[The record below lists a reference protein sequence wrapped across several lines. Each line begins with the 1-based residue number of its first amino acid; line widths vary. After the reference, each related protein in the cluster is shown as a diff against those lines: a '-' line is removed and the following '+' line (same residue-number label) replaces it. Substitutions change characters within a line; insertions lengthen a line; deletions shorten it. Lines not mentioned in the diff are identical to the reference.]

1 MGTDTTSPPGAVR
14 AHEGMAAFMR
24 CVRSRSAV
32 NNDTDNRAKG
42 GSSMLHIRKL
52 GSVCLAALFLAVA
65 IVFSQGASAQDKDL
79 IRCAYPYWF
88 GFAPV
93 PVAIALGYYEEEG
106 LEVTTVF
113 DNDRANVLPALEIG
127 DLDCTMRTIGEHM
140 SRPLAADSDL
150 VVIGVIDVSVGA
162 DGVVGAPGIDK
173 VTDLVGKVFAG
184 EINHPGTIMTAHA
197 LKQAGYDFNKDVK
210 VRLIATDDGQAVFED
225 EEVAAVATWEP
236 MLSEI
241 VANTSR
247 KGSKI
252 LLSSADFNGL
262 ITDVI
267 IVNKTD
273 YEADREKYAKFMRGI
288 YRAVDLY
295 NNDPEAFL
303 AAAAP
308 NYDVTPD
315 QMKADLGGVYYTSY
329 EDALE
334 FFGIGQE
341 PKLKDVIDG
350 LNAINVDLDLMDEAI
365 AYEAIADP
373 TLTEGLFDGK
383 TR

>member
-1 MGTDTTSPPGAVR
+1 MTPTSRTPTRTVASSLLAVGAIL
-14 AHEGMAAFMR
+14 A
-24 CVRSRSAV
+24 
-32 NNDTDNRAKG
+32 
-42 GSSMLHIRKL
+42 SM
-52 GSVCLAALFLAVA
+52 SAALAE
-65 IVFSQGASAQDKDL
+65 DR

-93 PVAIALGYYEEEG
+93 PVAIELGYFEEEG
-106 LEVTTVF
+106 LEVETVF
-113 DNDRANVLPALEIG
+113 DNDRANVMPGLEIG
-127 DLDCTMRTIGEHM
+127 DIDCTMRTIGEHM
-140 SRPLAADSDL
+140 SRPLTADSDL

-162 DGVVGAPGIDK
+162 DGVVGAPGIES
-173 VTDLVGKVFAG
+173 VTDLIGKTFAG
-184 EINHPGTIMTAHA
+184 EINHPGTLMTAHA
-197 LKQAGYDFNKDVK
+197 LKQAGHSFDEVN

-225 EEVAAVATWEP
+225 PEVAAVATWEP

-247 KGSKI
+247 KGSKV

-262 ITDVI
+262 ITDVV
-267 IVNKTD
+267 IVNKSD
-273 YEADREKYAKFMRGI
+273 YEANREKYAKFMRGI

-295 NNDPEAFL
+295 NNDEAAFL

-315 QMKADLGGVYYTSY
+315 LMKADLGGVYYTSY

-334 FFGIGQE
+334 FFGIGGQP
-341 PKLKDVIDG
+341 PKLKDVVAG
-350 LNAINVDLDLMDEAI
+350 LNDINVDLDLMDAPI
-365 AYEAIADP
+365 PYEAMVDP
-373 TLTEGLFDGK
+373 TLTDGLFDGK

>member
-1 MGTDTTSPPGAVR
+1 MVHTRKMLIGAVI
-14 AHEGMAAFMR
+14 
-24 CVRSRSAV
+24 
-32 NNDTDNRAKG
+32 
-42 GSSMLHIRKL
+42 SSLLAMTTMLV
-52 GSVCLAALFLAVA
+52 SMSAALAE
-65 IVFSQGASAQDKDL
+65 DR

-93 PVAIALGYYEEEG
+93 PVAIELGYFAEEG
-106 LEVTTVF
+106 LEVETVF
-113 DNDRANVLPALEIG
+113 DNDRANVMPGLEIG
-127 DLDCTMRTIGEHM
+127 DIDCTMRTIGEHM

-162 DGVVGAPGIDK
+162 DGVVGAPGIES
-173 VTDLVGKVFAG
+173 VTDLIGKTFAG
-184 EINHPGTIMTAHA
+184 EINHPGTVMTAHA
-197 LKQAGYDFNKDVK
+197 LKQAGHSFDEVN

-225 EEVAAVATWEP
+225 PEVAAVATWEP

-247 KGSKI
+247 KGSKV

-262 ITDVI
+262 ITDVV
-267 IVNKTD
+267 IVNKSD
-273 YEADREKYAKFMRGI
+273 YEANREKYAKFMRGI

-295 NNDPEAFL
+295 NKDEAAFL

-308 NYDVTPD
+308 NYDVSPD
-315 QMKADLGGVYYTSY
+315 QMQADLGGVYYTSY

-334 FFGIGQE
+334 FFGVGGGP
-341 PKLKDVIDG
+341 PKLKSVVDG
-350 LNAINVDLDLMDEAI
+350 LSDINVDLDLMDAAI
-365 AYEAIADP
+365 PYEAMVDP
-373 TLTEGLFDGK
+373 TLTDGLFDGK

>member
-1 MGTDTTSPPGAVR
+1 MTYARRFVSGWA
-14 AHEGMAAFMR
+14 
-24 CVRSRSAV
+24 
-32 NNDTDNRAKG
+32 
-42 GSSMLHIRKL
+42 
-52 GSVCLAALFLAVA
+52 AALLIVA
-65 IVFSQGASAQDKDL
+65 ATLLSQGSAAQAQDL

-88 GFAPV
+88 GFAPT
-93 PVAIALGYYEEEG
+93 PVAMGMGYFEEEG

-113 DNDRANVLPALEIG
+113 DNDRANVMPGLEIG
-127 DLDCTMRTIGEHM
+127 DIDCTMRTIGEHM

-162 DGVVGAPGIDK
+162 DGVVAGPGIDK
-173 VTDLVGKVFAG
+173 VTDLVGKIFAG

-197 LKQAGYDFNKDVK
+197 LKQAGYDFNKDVE
-210 VRLIATDDGQAVFED
+210 VRMIATDDASAIFED
-225 EEVAAVATWEP
+225 SEVAAVATWEP

-262 ITDVI
+262 ITDVV

-273 YEADREKYAKFMRGI
+273 YEANREKYAKFMRGI
-288 YRAVDLY
+288 YRAVDLF
-295 NNDPEAFL
+295 NKDPQKFL
-303 AAAAP
+303 EVAAP
-308 NYDVTPD
+308 TYDVTPD

-334 FFGIGQE
+334 FFGIGQS
-341 PKLKDVIDG
+341 PKLKDVIES
-350 LNAINVDLDLMDEAI
+350 LTAINVDLDLMDQAI
-365 AYEAIADP
+365 AYEAMVDP
-373 TLTEGLFDGK
+373 TLTDGLFDGK

>member
-1 MGTDTTSPPGAVR
+1 MTYA
-14 AHEGMAAFMR
+14 
-24 CVRSRSAV
+24 
-32 NNDTDNRAKG
+32 
-42 GSSMLHIRKL
+42 RKFVS
-52 GSVCLAALFLAVA
+52 GWAAALLIVA
-65 IVFSQGASAQDKDL
+65 ATLLSQGSAAQAQDL

-88 GFAPV
+88 GFAPT
-93 PVAIALGYYEEEG
+93 PVAMGMGYFEEEG

-113 DNDRANVLPALEIG
+113 DNDRANVMPGLEIG
-127 DLDCTMRTIGEHM
+127 DIDCTMRTIGEHM

-162 DGVVGAPGIDK
+162 DGVVAGPGIDK
-173 VTDLVGKVFAG
+173 VTDLVGKIFAG

-197 LKQAGYDFNKDVK
+197 LKQAGYDFNKDVE
-210 VRLIATDDGQAVFED
+210 VRMIATDDASAVFED
-225 EEVAAVATWEP
+225 PEVAAVATWEP

-262 ITDVI
+262 ITDVV

-273 YEADREKYAKFMRGI
+273 YEANREKYAKFMRGI
-288 YRAVDLY
+288 YRAVDLF
-295 NNDPEAFL
+295 NKDPQKFL
-303 AAAAP
+303 EVAAP
-308 NYDVTPD
+308 TYDVTPD

-334 FFGIGQE
+334 FFGIGQS
-341 PKLKDVIDG
+341 PKLKDVIES
-350 LNAINVDLDLMDEAI
+350 LTAINVDLDLMDQAI
-365 AYEAIADP
+365 AYEAIVDP
-373 TLTEGLFDGK
+373 TLTDGLFDGK

>member
-1 MGTDTTSPPGAVR
+1 MRRVTRLFFCSSAALALAGVLLFAQTTTVR
-14 AHEGMAAFMR
+14 A
-24 CVRSRSAV
+24 
-32 NNDTDNRAKG
+32 
-42 GSSMLHIRKL
+42 
-52 GSVCLAALFLAVA
+52 
-65 IVFSQGASAQDKDL
+65 QDV
-79 IRCAYPYWF
+79 INCAYPYWF
-88 GFAPV
+88 GFAPT
-93 PVAIALGYYEEEG
+93 PVARDMGYFEEEG
-106 LEVTTVF
+106 LEVNTVF
-113 DNDRANVLPALEIG
+113 DNDRANVMPGLEIG
-127 DLDCTMRTIGEHM
+127 DIDCTMRTIGEHM

-162 DGVVGAPGIDK
+162 DGVVGAPGIDE

-197 LKQAGYDFNKDVK
+197 LKQAGYDFNKDVE

-225 EEVAAVATWEP
+225 PDVAAVATWEP

-247 KGSKI
+247 EGSKV

-262 ITDVI
+262 ITDVV
-267 IVNKTD
+267 IVNKSD
-273 YEADREKYAKFMRGI
+273 YEANREKYAKFMRGI
-288 YRAVDLY
+288 YRAVDLF
-295 NNDPEAFL
+295 NKDPEKFL
-303 AAAAP
+303 EVAAP
-308 NYDVTPD
+308 NYDVTPE

-334 FFGIGQE
+334 FFGVGHE
-341 PKLKDVIDG
+341 PKLKDVVDG

-365 AYEAIADP
+365 PYEAMVDP

-383 TR
+383 KR

>member
-1 MGTDTTSPPGAVR
+1 MTYLGKLRTAVT
-14 AHEGMAAFMR
+14 AA
-24 CVRSRSAV
+24 
-32 NNDTDNRAKG
+32 
-42 GSSMLHIRKL
+42 L
-52 GSVCLAALFLAVA
+52 LAAAALPLVQPPAA
-65 IVFSQGASAQDKDL
+65 KAEEL

-93 PVAIALGYYEEEG
+93 PVAMGMGYFKEEG

-113 DNDRANVLPALEIG
+113 DNDRANVLPGLEIG

-162 DGVVGAPGIDK
+162 DGVVAGPDINA
-173 VTDLVGKVFAG
+173 VTDLVGKTFAG

-197 LKQAGYDFNKDVK
+197 LKQAGYDFNKDVN

-225 EEVAAVATWEP
+225 PEVAAVATWEP

-252 LLSSADFNGL
+252 LLSSKDFNGL

-267 IVNKTD
+267 IVNKSD
-273 YEADREKYAKFMRGI
+273 YEANREKYAAFMRGI

-295 NNDPEAFL
+295 NKDPAKFL
-303 AAAAP
+303 EVAAP
-308 NYDVTPD
+308 TYDVTPD

-334 FFGIGQE
+334 FFGIGQS
-341 PKLKDVIDG
+341 PKLKEVIEG
-350 LNAINVDLDLMDEAI
+350 LNAINVDLDLMDKAI
-365 AYEAIADP
+365 AYEAIVDP
-373 TLTEGLFDGK
+373 TLTEGLFEGK

>member
-1 MGTDTTSPPGAVR
+1 MTYLGKLRTAVI
-14 AHEGMAAFMR
+14 AA
-24 CVRSRSAV
+24 
-32 NNDTDNRAKG
+32 
-42 GSSMLHIRKL
+42 L
-52 GSVCLAALFLAVA
+52 LAAAALPLVQAPA
-65 IVFSQGASAQDKDL
+65 AKAEEL

-93 PVAIALGYYEEEG
+93 PVAIGMGYYKEEG

-113 DNDRANVLPALEIG
+113 DNDRANVLPGLEIG

-140 SRPLAADSDL
+140 SRPLAADSNL

-162 DGVVGAPGIDK
+162 DGVVAGPDINT
-173 VTDLVGKVFAG
+173 VTDLVGKTFAG

-197 LKQAGYDFNKDVK
+197 LKQAGYDFNKDVN

-225 EEVAAVATWEP
+225 PEVAAIATWEP

-252 LLSSADFNGL
+252 LLSSKDFNGL

-273 YEADREKYAKFMRGI
+273 YEANREKYATFMRGI

-295 NNDPEAFL
+295 NKDPAKFL
-303 AAAAP
+303 EVAAP
-308 NYDVTPD
+308 TYDVTPD

-334 FFGIGQE
+334 FFGIGQS
-341 PKLKDVIDG
+341 PKLKEVIEG
-350 LNAINVDLDLMDEAI
+350 LNAINVDLDLMDKAI
-365 AYEAIADP
+365 AYEAIVDP
-373 TLTEGLFDGK
+373 TLTEGLFEGK

>member
-1 MGTDTTSPPGAVR
+1 
-14 AHEGMAAFMR
+14 MA
-24 CVRSRSAV
+24 
-32 NNDTDNRAKG
+32 
-42 GSSMLHIRKL
+42 L
-52 GSVCLAALFLAVA
+52 LFAVA
-65 IVFSQGASAQDKDL
+65 IGFSQVAVAQDKDL

-88 GFAPV
+88 GFAPT
-93 PVAIALGYYEEEG
+93 PVAMGMGYFEEEG
-106 LEVTTVF
+106 LEVETVF
-113 DNDRANVLPALEIG
+113 DNDRANVLPGLEIG
-127 DLDCTMRTIGEHM
+127 DIDCTMRTIGEHM
-140 SRPLAADSDL
+140 SRPLEADSNL

-162 DGVVGAPGIDK
+162 DGVVAGPEIND
-173 VTDLVGKVFAG
+173 VTDLVGKIFAG

-197 LKQAGYDFNKDVK
+197 LKLAGYDFNKDVE
-210 VRLIATDDGQAVFED
+210 VRMIATDDASAVFED
-225 EEVAAVATWEP
+225 PSVAAVATWEP

-262 ITDVI
+262 ITDVV

-273 YEADREKYAKFMRGI
+273 YEANREKYAKFMRGI

-295 NNDPEAFL
+295 NNDPEKFL
-303 AAAAP
+303 EVAAP
-308 NYDVTPD
+308 TYDVTPD

-334 FFGIGQE
+334 FFGVGQD
-341 PKLKDVIDG
+341 PKLKDVIAG
-350 LNAINVDLDLMDEAI
+350 LNVINVDLDLMDQALD
-365 AYEAIADP
+365 YEAMVDP

>member
-1 MGTDTTSPPGAVR
+1 MVQVR
-14 AHEGMAAFMR
+14 KIG
-24 CVRSRSAV
+24 SA
-32 NNDTDNRAKG
+32 
-42 GSSMLHIRKL
+42 
-52 GSVCLAALFLAVA
+52 CLAALFLAVA
-65 IVFSQGASAQDKDL
+65 LVVSQGAAAQEKDL

-93 PVAIALGYYEEEG
+93 PVAMALGYYEEEG

-113 DNDRANVLPALEIG
+113 DNDRANVLPGLEIG

-173 VTDLVGKVFAG
+173 VTDLVGKIFAG

-197 LKQAGYDFNKDVK
+197 LKLAGYDFNKDVE
-210 VRLIATDDGQAVFED
+210 VRMIATDDAQAVFED

-273 YEADREKYAKFMRGI
+273 YEANREKYAKFMRGI

-295 NNDPEAFL
+295 NKDPETFL
-303 AAAAP
+303 ATAAP
-308 NYDVTPD
+308 TYDVTPD

-334 FFGIGQE
+334 FFGIGQS
-341 PKLKDVIDG
+341 PKLKDVIEA
-350 LNAINVDLDLMDEAI
+350 LTVINVDLDLMDEAI
-365 AYEAIADP
+365 AYEAIVDP

>member
-1 MGTDTTSPPGAVR
+1 MIPTSRTLTRTVVSSPLAVGAILV
-14 AHEGMAAFMR
+14 
-24 CVRSRSAV
+24 
-32 NNDTDNRAKG
+32 
-42 GSSMLHIRKL
+42 SM
-52 GSVCLAALFLAVA
+52 SAALAE
-65 IVFSQGASAQDKDL
+65 DR

-93 PVAIALGYYEEEG
+93 PVAIELGYFAEEG
-106 LEVTTVF
+106 LEVETVF
-113 DNDRANVLPALEIG
+113 DNDRANVMPGLEIG
-127 DLDCTMRTIGEHM
+127 DIDCTMRTIGEHM
-140 SRPLAADSDL
+140 SRPLTADSDL

-162 DGVVGAPGIDK
+162 DGVVGAPGIES
-173 VTDLVGKVFAG
+173 VTDLIGKTFAG
-184 EINHPGTIMTAHA
+184 EINHPGTLMTAHA
-197 LKQAGYDFNKDVK
+197 LKQAGHSFDEVN

-225 EEVAAVATWEP
+225 PEVAAVATWEP

-247 KGSKI
+247 KGSKV

-262 ITDVI
+262 ITDVV
-267 IVNKTD
+267 IVNKSD
-273 YEADREKYAKFMRGI
+273 YEANREKYAKFMRGI

-295 NNDPEAFL
+295 NNDEAAFL

-315 QMKADLGGVYYTSY
+315 LMKADLGGVYYTSY

-334 FFGIGQE
+334 FFGVGGQA
-341 PKLKDVIDG
+341 PKLKDVVAG
-350 LNAINVDLDLMDEAI
+350 LNDINVDLDLMDAPI
-365 AYEAIADP
+365 AYEAMVDP
-373 TLTEGLFDGK
+373 TLTDGLFDGK

>member
-1 MGTDTTSPPGAVR
+1 
-14 AHEGMAAFMR
+14 
-24 CVRSRSAV
+24 
-32 NNDTDNRAKG
+32 
-42 GSSMLHIRKL
+42 
-52 GSVCLAALFLAVA
+52 
-65 IVFSQGASAQDKDL
+65 
-79 IRCAYPYWF
+79 
-88 GFAPV
+88 V
-93 PVAIALGYYEEEG
+93 PVAIGMGYYKEEG

-113 DNDRANVLPALEIG
+113 DNDRANVLPGLEIG

-140 SRPLAADSDL
+140 SRPLAADSNL

-162 DGVVGAPGIDK
+162 DGVVAGPDINT
-173 VTDLVGKVFAG
+173 VTDLVGKTFAG

-197 LKQAGYDFNKDVK
+197 LKQAGYDFNKDVN

-225 EEVAAVATWEP
+225 PEVAAIATWEP

-252 LLSSADFNGL
+252 LLSSKDFNGL

-273 YEADREKYAKFMRGI
+273 YEANREKYATFMRGI

-295 NNDPEAFL
+295 NKDPAKFL
-303 AAAAP
+303 EVAAP
-308 NYDVTPD
+308 TYDVTPD

-334 FFGIGQE
+334 FFGIGQS
-341 PKLKDVIDG
+341 PKLKEVIEG
-350 LNAINVDLDLMDEAI
+350 LNAINVDLDLMDKAI
-365 AYEAIADP
+365 AYEAIVDP
-373 TLTEGLFDGK
+373 TLTEGLFEGK

>member
-1 MGTDTTSPPGAVR
+1 MTYAIRFV
-14 AHEGMAAFMR
+14 
-24 CVRSRSAV
+24 
-32 NNDTDNRAKG
+32 
-42 GSSMLHIRKL
+42 SSWA
-52 GSVCLAALFLAVA
+52 AALLIAA
-65 IVFSQGASAQDKDL
+65 TLLSQGSAAQAQDV

-88 GFAPV
+88 GFAPT
-93 PVAIALGYYEEEG
+93 PVAMGMGYFKEEG

-113 DNDRANVLPALEIG
+113 DNDRANVLPGLEIG
-127 DLDCTMRTIGEHM
+127 DIDCTMRTIGEHM
-140 SRPLAADSDL
+140 SRPLAADSNL

-162 DGVVGAPGIDK
+162 DGVVAGPGIDN
-173 VTDLVGKVFAG
+173 VTDLVGKIFAG

-197 LKQAGYDFNKDVK
+197 LKQAGYDFNKDVE
-210 VRLIATDDGQAVFED
+210 VRMIATDDGQAVFED
-225 EEVAAVATWEP
+225 PEVAAVATWEP

-262 ITDVI
+262 ITDVV

-273 YEADREKYAKFMRGI
+273 YEANREKYAKFMRGI
-288 YRAVDLY
+288 YRAVDLF
-295 NNDPEAFL
+295 NNDPQKFL
-303 AAAAP
+303 EVAAP
-308 NYDVTPD
+308 TYDVTPD

-334 FFGIGQE
+334 FFGIGQS
-341 PKLKDVIDG
+341 PKLKGVIDG
-350 LNAINVDLDLMDEAI
+350 LNAINVDLDLMDQAI
-365 AYEAIADP
+365 AYEAIVDP
-373 TLTEGLFDGK
+373 TLTDGLFDGK

>member
-1 MGTDTTSPPGAVR
+1 MIYLIRRLSAC
-14 AHEGMAAFMR
+14 AATLSL
-24 CVRSRSAV
+24 V
-32 NNDTDNRAKG
+32 
-42 GSSMLHIRKL
+42 
-52 GSVCLAALFLAVA
+52 VA
-65 IVFSQGASAQDKDL
+65 ILLSQASLAKAEEL

-93 PVAIALGYYEEEG
+93 PVAMALGYYEEEG
-106 LEVTTVF
+106 LKVTTVF
-113 DNDRANVLPALEIG
+113 DNDRANVLPALETG

-140 SRPLAADSDL
+140 SRPLAPDSDL
-150 VVIGVIDVSVGA
+150 VVIGVIDVSIGA
-162 DGVVGAPGIDK
+162 DGVVAGPGIDK
-173 VTDLVGKVFAG
+173 VTDLVGKTFAG
-184 EINHPGTIMTAHA
+184 EINHPGTIMVAHA
-197 LKQAGYDFNKDVK
+197 LKQAGYDFNKDVN
-210 VRLIATDDGQAVFED
+210 VRMIATDDASAVFED
-225 EEVAAVATWEP
+225 SEVAAVATWEP

-267 IVNKTD
+267 IVNKKD
-273 YEADREKYAKFMRGI
+273 YQANRAKYATFMRGI

-295 NNDPEAFL
+295 NNDPEKFL

-308 NYDVTPD
+308 TYDVTPD

-334 FFGIGQE
+334 FFGIGQS
-341 PKLKDVIDG
+341 PKLKDVIDS
-350 LNAINVDLDLMDEAI
+350 LNTINVDLDLQDKAI
-365 AYEAIADP
+365 AYGDIVDP
-373 TLTEGLFDGK
+373 TLTDGLFEGHK
-383 TR
+383 R